1 MTKAWYKSKTVW
13 FNAASAAL
21 VAVESSIHVLQD
33 VLGPA
38 AYLPIVG
45 LVAAGNIILRTVS
58 TGKITK

>member
-1 MTKAWYKSKTVW
+1 MSKPWYKSKTVW

>member
-1 MTKAWYKSKTVW
+1 MSKSWYKSKTVW

-38 AYLPIVG
+38 AYLPLVG
-45 LVAAGNIILRTVS
+45 LIAAGNIVLRTIS

>member
-1 MTKAWYKSKTVW
+1 LSKPWYKSKTVW

-21 VAVESSIHVLQD
+21 IAIESSIHVLQD

-38 AYLPIVG
+38 SYLPLVG

-58 TGKITK
+58 TGKLTR

>member
-1 MTKAWYKSKTVW
+1 LTKAWYKSKTVW

-21 VAVESSIHVLQD
+21 VAIESSIHVLQD

-45 LVAAGNIILRTVS
+45 IVAAGNIILRTVS